1 MEWPSCA
8 SLRFESIDPRR
19 ARQPAGGGS
28 REVHSE
34 VSKVLIW
41 GDSRAAGLHNAP
53 VEGSFPPIHA
63 EIDRSTG
70 LLPMRRLPSDG
81 YVLSET

>member
-1 MEWPSCA
+1 MT
-8 SLRFESIDPRR
+8 SLHRDKCEIAEKRRDRR
-19 ARQPAGGGS
+19 A
-28 REVHSE
+28 EINEKHSE

-41 GDSRAAGLHNAP
+41 GDSRAAGLHNAA

-70 LLPMRRLPSDG
+70 YAAAHEASAIGRLC
-81 YVLSET
+81 TF